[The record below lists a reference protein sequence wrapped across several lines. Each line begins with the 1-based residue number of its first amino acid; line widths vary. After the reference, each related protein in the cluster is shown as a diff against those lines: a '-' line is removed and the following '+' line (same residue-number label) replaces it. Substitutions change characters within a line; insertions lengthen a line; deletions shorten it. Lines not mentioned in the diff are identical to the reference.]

1 MILNHDFVASIEAKC
16 NQLECCE
23 CGKYHAVKLEW
34 EDDVIFQNYLDD
46 DFCRGFREQ
55 VDNLIKTEIMRRI
68 TDPFPFLK

>member
-16 NQLECCE
+16 NQLECRE
-23 CGKYHAVKLEW
+23 CGKHHAVKLEL